1 MGPAEINMRT
11 LLPRFAL
18 RHSVSITFIV
28 LALCAAGGYAA
39 LHMPS
44 ALFPQTDFPRVI
56 IMVGNGVM
64 PADEMMANITRPI
77 EEAMKEIPGC
87 GTIRSSTGRGTA
99 EIDLFFSWDVDMR
112 QSEIYTLA
120 RLAEIRPSLP
130 ATVSTDVYR
139 MNFSVFPILGVSLT
153 GPVQN
158 LHDPWE
164 LARYQ
169 LKPRL
174 LRIPGV
180 ARVDLVGGAAPE
192 YCVFLDPLRMSA
204 AGLDFAGVSDAL
216 AKTNTVIPSGV
227 HQEDNSL
234 YLAVVDGRMHNAA
247 ELEEMLLSAPAGRT
261 IRLKDIG
268 HVERTSEPVLNV
280 VTANGQ
286 DAVLL
291 NIFSQPDG
299 STLDI
304 ADQLHKQLDE
314 IRPTLPAGTK
324 LSLFYDQSLLVRDSV
339 HSVWDAIIFGLILA
353 VAILYL
359 FLWDVGMTFVATA
372 VIPIT
377 VLVTILGLKLLGQS
391 FNLMTLGGI
400 AAAIGLVIDDAIVV
414 VEAIHVKMAS
424 GLSRQ
429 EIIESAIGDILP
441 PLVGS
446 TLTPVVVFIPLAFLT
461 GIAGVF
467 FRALALTMV
476 IGLLASLVLALT
488 TTPTLAAWVLRTPEK
503 PPREGILF
511 SWVNLAYESLVR
523 LALRHRW
530 FLLGFCGLFFLGSF
544 VLYGR
549 LKSDFLPP
557 MDEGGFIIDYVA
569 PAGTSLLESDREMRI
584 AERILT
590 TIPEVESYSRRT
602 GTALG
607 VSIVEPNTGDF
618 LVKLR
623 PDRTRTSEQVIADV
637 RRQFREALPRIDWE
651 FPGILADLIGDL
663 TWTDE
668 PIEIKV
674 FSTDLRV
681 LKKQAED
688 IEEMLENVPGVVDTS
703 SGVIYTGP
711 TISLRVRP
719 AEAKQFGLTVTS
731 IGQAVNIAMMGEV
744 ASTIQEGDRV
754 VNIRVKADPA
764 SIDRIEK
771 LRQLPLRAGNGAV
784 IRLDQVADVVMEPGE
799 LELERDNLRQNI
811 SVTARLQDRDLGSA
825 MTDIQTLIN
834 DNPTLPHDLIEY
846 GGLYHEQQE
855 SFRNLLVVLVT
866 ALALVFI
873 VAVVEFRSFFE
884 PVAIVFGAALSVFGI
899 ILALLVTGMTLN
911 IVTFLGAII
920 GMGIVHKNGLLMMD
934 AVKDLL
940 DKGVSREEAIVQAG
954 ARRLRPVLMTSLA
967 AALGMLPLALGFGAA
982 NMLKPLAT
990 AVIGALCV
998 SVLLSLVATPV
1009 VFDLMLDPL
1018 PSSPRSP
1025 RPLR

>member
-1 MGPAEINMRT
+1 MRSF
-11 LLPRFAL
+11 LPRFAL

-28 LALCAAGGYAA
+28 LALCVAGGYSA

-44 ALFPQTDFPRVI
+44 ALFPQTEFPRVI

-64 PADEMMANITRPI
+64 PADEMMAEITRPI

-87 GTIRSSTGRGTA
+87 GTIRSSTGRGVA
-99 EIDLFFSWDVDMR
+99 EIDLFFSWNVDMR
-112 QSEIYTLA
+112 QSELYTLG
-120 RLAEIRPSLP
+120 RLSQIRSSLP
-130 ATVSTDVYR
+130 ATVSTEVYR
-139 MNFSVFPILGVSLT
+139 MNFSVFPIIGVSLT
-153 GPVQN
+153 GSVQN
-158 LHDPWE
+158 LTQAWE

-192 YCVFLDPLRMSA
+192 YCVFLDPLRMTA
-204 AGLDFAGVSDAL
+204 MGMDFAGVADEL
-216 AKTNTVIPSGV
+216 AKNNVVVPSGI
-227 HQEDNSL
+227 HQENHSL
-234 YLAVVDGRMHNAA
+234 YLTVVDGRMHSAE
-247 ELEEMLLSAPAGRT
+247 ELEGLLLCVPGGQV

-268 HVERTSEPVLNV
+268 HVERSSEPVMNV
-280 VTANGQ
+280 VTADGA

-314 IRPTLPAGTK
+314 IRPTLPQGMK
-324 LSLFYDQSLLVRDSV
+324 LSLFYDQSLLVRASV

-359 FLWDVGMTFVATA
+359 FLWDAGMTFVATA

-377 VLVTILGLKLLGQS
+377 VLVTILGMKVFGQS

-414 VEAIHVKMAS
+414 VEAIHVKMAA

-429 EIIESAIGDILP
+429 EVVESAIGDILP

-476 IGLLASLVLALT
+476 IALLSSLVLALT
-488 TTPTLAAWVLRTPEK
+488 TTPSLAAWFLRK
-503 PPREGILF
+503 PKQTDDRQGMLF
-511 SWVNLAYESLVR
+511 GWVNLIYESVVR

-530 FLLGFCGLFFLGSF
+530 FVLGLCGLIFVGSF

-569 PAGTSLLESDREMRI
+569 PAGTSLIESDREMRI
-584 AERILT
+584 AERILAA
-590 TIPEVESYSRRT
+590 IPEVESYSRRT

-607 VSIVEPNTGDF
+607 VAIVEPNTGDF
-618 LVKLR
+618 LIKLKER
-623 PDRTRTSEQVIADV
+623 RTRTSEQVIADV
-637 RRQFREALPRIDWE
+637 RQKFREGLPRIGWE

-668 PIEIKV
+668 PIEIKI
-674 FSTDLRV
+674 FSTDLNV
-681 LKKQAED
+681 LKSQAEY
-688 IEEMLENVPGVVDTS
+688 IEEMLENVPGVVDTA

-719 AEAKQFGLTVTS
+719 AEARQFGLTVS
-731 IGQAVNIAMMGEV
+731 GIGDAVNIAMQGTI
-744 ASTIQEGDRV
+744 ASTVQEGDRV
-754 VNIRVKADPA
+754 VNIRVKADPTA
-764 SIDRIEK
+764 IDRIEK
-771 LRQLPLRAGNGAV
+771 LSRLPIRTPGGTV
-784 IRLDQVADVVMEPGE
+784 IRLDQVADVVTEPGQM
-799 LELERDNLRQNI
+799 ELERDDLRQNI

-825 MTDIQTLIN
+825 MEAIKGMIN
-834 DNPTLPHDLIEY
+834 NDPKLPHDLIEY
-846 GGLYHEQQE
+846 GGLYQEQQE
-855 SFRNLLVVLVT
+855 SFRNLLAVLIT

-873 VAVVEFRSFFE
+873 VAVVEFRSLRE
-884 PVAIVFGAALSVFGI
+884 PVAIVFGAALSVLGI

-911 IVTFLGAII
+911 IVTLLGAII

-934 AVKDLL
+934 AVKDLRE
-940 DKGVSREEAIVQAG
+940 KGVELEEAIVQAG

-967 AALGMLPLALGFGAA
+967 AALGMLPLALGFGAV
-982 NMLKPLAT
+982 NMLKPLAI

-998 SVLLSLVATPV
+998 SVVLSLVATPV
-1009 VFDLMLDPL
+1009 VYDLLVDPGT
-1018 PSSPRSP
+1018 PRQ
-1025 RPLR
+1025 RRGRL

>member
-1 MGPAEINMRT
+1 
-11 LLPRFAL
+11 
-18 RHSVSITFIV
+18 
-28 LALCAAGGYAA
+28 
-39 LHMPS
+39 MPS
-44 ALFPQTDFPRVI
+44 ALFPQTEFPRVI

-64 PADEMMANITRPI
+64 PADEMMAEITRPI

-87 GTIRSSTGRGTA
+87 GTIRSSTGRGVA
-99 EIDLFFSWDVDMR
+99 EIDLFFSWNVDMR
-112 QSEIYTLA
+112 QSELYTLA
-120 RLAEIRPSLP
+120 RLAQIRSSLP
-130 ATVSTDVYR
+130 ATVSTEVYR
-139 MNFSVFPILGVSLT
+139 MNFSVFPIIGVSLT
-153 GPVQN
+153 GSVQN
-158 LHDPWE
+158 LTQAWE

-192 YCVFLDPLRMSA
+192 YCVYLDPLRMTA
-204 AGLDFAGVSDAL
+204 MGLDFAGVSDAL
-216 AKTNTVIPSGV
+216 AKTNVVIPGGI
-227 HQEDNSL
+227 HQEDHSL
-234 YLAVVDGRMHNAA
+234 YLTVVDGRMHSAA
-247 ELEEMLLSAPAGRT
+247 EIEGMVLGAPGGRA

-268 HVERTSEPVLNV
+268 RVERSSEPVMNV
-280 VTANGQ
+280 VTANGA

-314 IRPTLPAGTK
+314 IRPTLPPGMK
-324 LSLFYDQSLLVRDSV
+324 LSLFYDQSLLVRASV

-359 FLWDVGMTFVATA
+359 FLWDAGMTFVATA

-377 VLVTILGLKLLGQS
+377 VLVTILGMKLFGQS

-414 VEAIHVKMAS
+414 VEAIHVKMAT

-429 EIIESAIGDILP
+429 EVIASAMGDILP

-488 TTPTLAAWVLRTPEK
+488 TTPSLAAWFLRTPKKE
-503 PPREGILF
+503 PVREGMLF
-511 SWVNLAYESLVR
+511 GWANLIYESLVR

-530 FLLGFCGLFFLGSF
+530 FLLGLCGLIFVGAF

-569 PAGTSLLESDREMRI
+569 PAGTSLIESDREMRI

-590 TIPEVESYSRRT
+590 SIPEVESYSRRT

-607 VSIVEPNTGDF
+607 VAIVEPNTGDF
-618 LVKLR
+618 LVKLKEG
-623 PDRTRTSEQVIADV
+623 RTRTSEQVIADV
-637 RRQFREALPRIDWE
+637 RQKFREALPRIDWE

-668 PIEIKV
+668 PIEIKI
-674 FSTDLRV
+674 FSTNLDL
-681 LKKQAED
+681 LKKQGEY
-688 IEEMLENVPGVVDTS
+688 IEEMLENVPGVVDTA

-719 AEAKQFGLTVTS
+719 AEAQQFGLTVSS
-731 IGQAVNIAMMGEV
+731 IGQAVNIAMMGTI
-744 ASTIQEGDRV
+744 ASTVQEGDRV
-754 VNIRVKADPA
+754 VNVRVRADPTA
-764 SIDRIEK
+764 IDRIET
-771 LRQLPLRAGNGAV
+771 LGRLPLRTADGTV
-784 IRLDQVADVVMEPGE
+784 IRLDQVADVVMEPGQM
-799 LELERDNLRQNI
+799 ELERDDLRQNI

-825 MTDIQTLIN
+825 MEDIQRLISN
-834 DNPTLPHDLIEY
+834 DPKLPHDLIEY

-855 SFRNLLVVLVT
+855 SFRNLLLVLII

-873 VAVVEFRSFFE
+873 VAVVEFRSFYE

-899 ILALLVTGMTLN
+899 ILALLITGMTLN
-911 IVTFLGAII
+911 IVTLLGAII

-934 AVKDLL
+934 AVTDLRE
-940 DKGVSREEAIVQAG
+940 KGVELEEAIVQAG

-967 AALGMLPLALGFGAA
+967 AALGMLPLALGLGAV
-982 NMLKPLAT
+982 NMLKPLAI

-998 SVLLSLVATPV
+998 SVLLSLIATPV
-1009 VFDLMLDPL
+1009 VYDLLL
-1018 PSSPRSP
+1018 HPR
-1025 RPLR
+1025 RRN